1 MGEPRRD
8 WLGELKSGCVT
19 LECDRGLR
27 PRSVT
32 ELDRYLSGLG
42 LETGWLIIFDRREGQ
57 PPISERTTT
66 QAATTPGGRAVTVIR
81 A

>member
-1 MGEPRRD
+1 
-8 WLGELKSGCVT
+8 
-19 LECDRGLR
+19 
-27 PRSVT
+27 
-32 ELDRYLSGLG
+32 LDRYLGGLE

-66 QAATTPGGRAVTVIR
+66 QEATTPGGRAVTVIR